1 MKEWNERRLEDFFRM
16 NFDKGTCKREISGE
30 EMTVT
35 DNEGESLKLILV
47 GALVAKKYNIDL
59 TQDIDLA
66 SIEKMLNQKDG

>member
-1 MKEWNERRLEDFFRM
+1 M

-30 EMTVT
+30 KMTVT